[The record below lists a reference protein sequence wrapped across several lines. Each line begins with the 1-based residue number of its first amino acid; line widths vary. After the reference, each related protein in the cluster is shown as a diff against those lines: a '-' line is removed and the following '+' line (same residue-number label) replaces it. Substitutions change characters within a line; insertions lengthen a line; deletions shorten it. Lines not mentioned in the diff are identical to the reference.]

1 MRLCELQPGEIKK
14 LSIKLDENAF
24 SYYNVEA
31 KQWVEESIEYEI
43 EVGASIKDIRLSD
56 RIKISALKFADPY
69 RTKDIESYKTVD
81 IKNVSRQEFERLY
94 GEKLPE
100 HRWDRSAKLTLNDI
114 LDINYIIEEITKFNS
129 LERIQALEQKVL
141 ELEKA
146 QKQIFE
152 SLYHRVSNETFNTW
166 LKALEKQLGVEIISQ
181 QFSAPYP
188 K

>member
-1 MRLCELQPGEIKK
+1 MKKVTEQVLFDGNEIIELGHAYNKGSVKIFVKK
-14 LSIKLDENAF
+14 NT
-24 SYYNVEA
+24 
-31 KQWVEESIEYEI
+31 ESIPLEVNEI
-43 EVGASIKDIRLSD
+43 GGN
-56 RIKISALKFADPY
+56 Y
-69 RTKDIESYKTVD
+69 
-81 IKNVSRQEFERLY
+81 VSFDTSQ
-94 GEKLPE
+94 
-100 HRWDRSAKLTLNDI
+100 LTLNDI
-114 LDINYIIEEITKFNS
+114 LDINYIIEEETTKFNS
-129 LERIQALEQKVL
+129 LERIQVLEQKVL

>member
-1 MRLCELQPGEIKK
+1 MKKVTEQVLFDGNEIIELGHAYNKGSVKIFVKNNTKSIPLEVNEIGG
-14 LSIKLDENAF
+14 N
-24 SYYNVEA
+24 Y
-31 KQWVEESIEYEI
+31 
-43 EVGASIKDIRLSD
+43 
-56 RIKISALKFADPY
+56 
-69 RTKDIESYKTVD
+69 
-81 IKNVSRQEFERLY
+81 VSF
-94 GEKLPE
+94 
-100 HRWDRSAKLTLNDI
+100 DTSKLTLNDI
-114 LDINYIIEEITKFNS
+114 LDINYNIEEITKFNS

>member
-1 MRLCELQPGEIKK
+1 MKKVTEQVLFDGNEIIELGHVYNKGSVKIFVKK
-14 LSIKLDENAF
+14 NT
-24 SYYNVEA
+24 
-31 KQWVEESIEYEI
+31 ESIPLKVNEI
-43 EVGASIKDIRLSD
+43 GGN
-56 RIKISALKFADPY
+56 Y
-69 RTKDIESYKTVD
+69 
-81 IKNVSRQEFERLY
+81 VSFDTSQ
-94 GEKLPE
+94 
-100 HRWDRSAKLTLNDI
+100 LTLNDI
-114 LDINYIIEEITKFNS
+114 LDINYIIEEATKFNS
-129 LERIQALEQKVL
+129 LERIQVLEQKVL

>member
-1 MRLCELQPGEIKK
+1 MKKIIEQVLFDGNEIIELGHV
-14 LSIKLDENAF
+14 
-24 SYYNVEA
+24 YNKGSV
-31 KQWVEESIEYEI
+31 KIFVKNNTESIPLEVNEI
-43 EVGASIKDIRLSD
+43 GGN
-56 RIKISALKFADPY
+56 Y
-69 RTKDIESYKTVD
+69 
-81 IKNVSRQEFERLY
+81 VSF
-94 GEKLPE
+94 
-100 HRWDRSAKLTLNDI
+100 DTSKLTLNDI
-114 LDINYIIEEITKFNS
+114 LDINYIIEEVTKFNS
-129 LERIQALEQKVL
+129 LERIQVLEQKVL

>member
-1 MRLCELQPGEIKK
+1 MKKITEQVLFDGNEIIELGHT
-14 LSIKLDENAF
+14 
-24 SYYNVEA
+24 YNKGSV
-31 KQWVEESIEYEI
+31 KIFVKNNTESIPLEVNEI
-43 EVGASIKDIRLSD
+43 GGN
-56 RIKISALKFADPY
+56 Y
-69 RTKDIESYKTVD
+69 
-81 IKNVSRQEFERLY
+81 VSF
-94 GEKLPE
+94 
-100 HRWDRSAKLTLNDI
+100 DTSKLTLNDV
-114 LDINYIIEEITKFNS
+114 LDINYIIEEEVTKFNS
-129 LERIQALEQKVL
+129 LERIQVLEQKVL

>member
-1 MRLCELQPGEIKK
+1 MKKIKEQVLFDGNEIIELGH
-14 LSIKLDENAF
+14 A
-24 SYYNVEA
+24 YNKGSV
-31 KQWVEESIEYEI
+31 KIFVKNNTESIPLEVNEI
-43 EVGASIKDIRLSD
+43 GGNYVSFDIS
-56 RIKISALKFADPY
+56 
-69 RTKDIESYKTVD
+69 
-81 IKNVSRQEFERLY
+81 
-94 GEKLPE
+94 
-100 HRWDRSAKLTLNDI
+100 KLTLNDI
-114 LDINYIIEEITKFNS
+114 LDINYIIEEEVTKFNS
-129 LERIQALEQKVL
+129 LERIQVLEQKVL